1 VATLAFV
8 IAVSAQAQD
17 YPAAPSTPG
26 TPLPLPDGQR
36 QHYVPGHFNGQGMYV
51 APHYEATKTLHF
63 RGYYAADAQQRQAQK
78 QHGYQEP
85 GNTYT
90 QPLEDTR
97 GKKVEGR

>member
-1 VATLAFV
+1 
-8 IAVSAQAQD
+8 
-17 YPAAPSTPG
+17 
-26 TPLPLPDGQR
+26 
-36 QHYVPGHFNGQGMYV
+36 MYV